1 MKSREKLALIAF
13 LVAILSFAHAFNSP
27 SARIEVE
34 RSSSHYDSCPRCGC
48 GYVPFFC
55 HANKFGLRPTTVI
68 TK

>member
-27 SARIEVE
+27 PGGTAVVHSEYE
-34 RSSSHYDSCPRCGC
+34 SCPHCGS
-48 GYVPFFC
+48 GYDPYFC
-55 HANKFGLRPTTVI
+55 HANKFELQPATVI